1 MVSYAI
7 RRNCKNILLLYPNS
21 QTGLN
26 TPALFQI
33 QSAMLAEKLN
43 INVQN
48 LDITYDNIHDAD
60 ELIKERVKKLNPI
73 F

>member
-7 RRNCKNILLLYPNS
+7 RRKCKNILLLYPNS
-21 QTGLN
+21 HTGLN

>member
-1 MVSYAI
+1 
-7 RRNCKNILLLYPNS
+7 
-21 QTGLN
+21 
-26 TPALFQI
+26 
-33 QSAMLAEKLN
+33 MLAEKLN